1 MHLKQQENKVLSIN
15 NQILVTKTEMGDFEK
30 SVSGHSRRG
39 FLKNSGVIS
48 LGLAGL
54 AAGAATAQSF
64 TGIQEPPENRKGKLF
79 MGTPAMLKDRIERVL
94 VATLG
99 MQRFD
104 WEQGTVAQALLEMG
118 EYDLVVSFARAAI
131 MRQVNGRF
139 SVIKGNMPIT
149 DCASAGEAVL
159 FAGKQTGDP
168 IFRKGADEMLAVIKN
183 TDHKNE
189 EGIIYHTQEPTK
201 FIMSDVFYMLPP
213 FLAAAGEFD
222 EALKQ
227 IEGNRKFLYH
237 KDEQLYSHI
246 WDGPNKKFV
255 REDFWGVG
263 NGWTAA
269 GLTRVV
275 KLLPDSR
282 SEDKKRLIIYI
293 REVVDGCLKYLREDG
308 MFHNV
313 VNKQDTFPEVNLSQ
327 MISYTIFRGVAAG
340 YLDASYLVQ
349 AEKMRKAA
357 NDQVDHLGYVQNVCG
372 LPNFDRSYVA
382 PEGQA
387 FYLLMETAAKDL
399 AQK

>member
-1 MHLKQQENKVLSIN
+1 MG
-15 NQILVTKTEMGDFEK
+15 KTGTIRNFK
-30 SVSGHSRRG
+30 SRRN
-39 FLKNSGVIS
+39 FIKNTGVIS

-54 AAGAATAQSF
+54 TTGTISCQSELSTHHKLQIAEGELF
-64 TGIQEPPENRKGKLF
+64 KGSPVSLQHK
-79 MGTPAMLKDRIERVL
+79 IERVL
-94 VATLG
+94 TATLG

-131 MRQVNGRF
+131 MRQVEGRF

-149 DCASAGEAVL
+149 DCASVGEAVL
-159 FAGKQTGDP
+159 FAGKLTGDP
-168 IFRKGADEMLAVIKN
+168 IFNKGANEMLDVIKK
-183 TDHKNE
+183 TDHRNS

-201 FIMSDVFYMLPP
+201 WIMSDAFYMLPP
-213 FLAAAGEFD
+213 FLAAAGEYD

-227 IEGNRKFLYH
+227 IEGYRKYLYH
-237 KDEQLYSHI
+237 NQDQLYSHI
-246 WDGPNKKFV
+246 WDGPNSKFV

-263 NGWTAA
+263 NGWAAA
-269 GLTRVV
+269 GLTRVI
-275 KLLPDSR
+275 KMLPENSQD
-282 SEDKKRLIIYI
+282 DKKRLIGYV
-293 REVVDGCLKYLREDG
+293 REVVDGCMKYLREDG

-313 VNKQDTFPEVNLSQ
+313 VNKPDTFPEVNLSQ

-340 YLDASYLVQ
+340 YLESSYLEK

-357 NDQVDHLGYVQNVCG
+357 NSQVDNLGYVQNVCG
-372 LPNFDRSYVA
+372 LPNFDRPYVA

-399 AQK
+399 AAK